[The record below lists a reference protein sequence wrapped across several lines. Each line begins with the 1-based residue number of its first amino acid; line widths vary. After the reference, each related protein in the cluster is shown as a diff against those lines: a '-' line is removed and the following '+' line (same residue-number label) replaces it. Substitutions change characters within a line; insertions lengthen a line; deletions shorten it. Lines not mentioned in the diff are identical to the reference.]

1 MKTIIK
7 GNAEL
12 VKDYKYFECKKCG
25 WAGKAE
31 KDEYEYHS
39 DQREGDW
46 ARVKCPVCFNL
57 AYDVQ
62 DDNRLSQLQSIE
74 HSNRGFIL

>member
-25 WAGKAE
+25 WVGKAE
-31 KDEYEYHS
+31 KDNMS
-39 DQREGDW
+39 IT
-46 ARVKCPVCFNL
+46 AISVKEIG
-57 AYDVQ
+57 Q
-62 DDNRLSQLQSIE
+62 E
-74 HSNRGFIL
+74 